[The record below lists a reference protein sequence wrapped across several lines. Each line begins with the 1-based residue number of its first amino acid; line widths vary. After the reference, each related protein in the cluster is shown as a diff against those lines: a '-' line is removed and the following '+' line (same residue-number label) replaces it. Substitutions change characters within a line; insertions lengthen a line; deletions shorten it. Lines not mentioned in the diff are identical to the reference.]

1 MKNGKG
7 NYVMDMTTDAKN
19 DQNRVKGFLSVDT
32 PYVRLLWHFFIFFNF
47 IFWGGFFDN
56 RSPETGERILTRST
70 SKDVVRAKE
79 VPFGGENDRN

>member
-1 MKNGKG
+1 MKNGRG

-19 DQNRVKGFLSVDT
+19 DQNRVKGFLSADT
-32 PYVRLLWHFFIFFNF
+32 PYIHPKLHFFLG
-47 IFWGGFFDN
+47 GGFFDN

>member
-32 PYVRLLWHFFIFFNF
+32 PYVRLIWHFYFFLF
-47 IFWGGFFDN
+47 FGGFFDN

>member
-1 MKNGKG
+1 
-7 NYVMDMTTDAKN
+7 MDMTTDAKN
-19 DQNRVKGFLSVDT
+19 DQNRVKGFLSADT
-32 PYVRLLWHFFIFFNF
+32 PYMAFFFF
-47 IFWGGFFDN
+47 WFFDN

>member
-1 MKNGKG
+1 MKNGRG

-19 DQNRVKGFLSVDT
+19 DQNRVKGFLSADT
-32 PYVRLLWHFFIFFNF
+32 PYIHPKWHFFIFICFF
-47 IFWGGFFDN
+47 GGFFDN